1 MHPQIDK
8 KRFFPVVC
16 IIAAV
21 LILVSVSLESVQAAV
36 EGTDAFFSKQFDW
49 LFVAS
54 NLAAFIFS
62 LWIAFGPYAKVKLGG
77 EDAKP
82 EYSKFSWIAMMFTT
96 SCSAGLIVF
105 GFIETTIYS
114 STAVPFHAEP
124 FSIEAYEYAAMYTHY
139 HWGLNAWSLYV
150 PASVAVGY
158 MLYNRRQSQISMSSA
173 CSPLLKSGCNR
184 LSGCLIDIFG
194 TFGAIAAPVTSMG
207 LGMPL
212 LTLLL
217 AALQYTVFRPEDL
230 LALLSRI
237 MPDEV
242 LPLFSDFLQKAYQKS
257 GAAII
262 SLSALTA
269 AWSASRGIYG
279 ISKGLSAVL
288 DVPETRSYLRLRLLC
303 LFYMLLFVLGLVLTL
318 LFHVFGQRLLALLT
332 RKGLP
337 LAGILSFLLE
347 HLQLYSFLLLTAL
360 FSLLYLALPDRRQ
373 RLSAVF
379 PGALAAAGAWLLF
392 SALFSVYVNHFAKGL
407 ALYGSLTTMV
417 LTMLWVYACVSIV
430 FYGAFL
436 NRLLL
441 RLRTG
446 A

>member
-1 MHPQIDK
+1 MRLPEPASRALRALKRTQI
-8 KRFFPVVC
+8 PVY
-16 IIAAV
+16 AGNA
-21 LILVSVSLESVQAAV
+21 
-36 EGTDAFFSKQFDW
+36 AFF
-49 LFVAS
+49 LV
-54 NLAAFIFS
+54 
-62 LWIAFGPYAKVKLGG
+62 
-77 EDAKP
+77 
-82 EYSKFSWIAMMFTT
+82 
-96 SCSAGLIVF
+96 
-105 GFIETTIYS
+105 
-114 STAVPFHAEP
+114 
-124 FSIEAYEYAAMYTHY
+124 
-139 HWGLNAWSLYV
+139 
-150 PASVAVGY
+150 
-158 MLYNRRQSQISMSSA
+158 
-173 CSPLLKSGCNR
+173 
-184 LSGCLIDIFG
+184 LSFL
-194 TFGAIAAPVTSMG
+194 
-207 LGMPL
+207 PL

-337 LAGILSFLLE
+337 LAGML
-347 HLQLYSFLLLTAL
+347 SFLLLTAL

-407 ALYGSLTTMV
+407 ALYGGLTTMV